1 MSELPSIPPGSNV
14 LGVGIDQIEVSRIRD
29 SLDKHGAH
37 FLDKIF
43 TSGEQAYCRDKADP
57 VPHLAARFAAK
68 EAASKA
74 FGTGFGEEFG
84 WLERRPDDADRR
96 IKRVYM
102 TDLGR
107 KIHAQITPI
116 AQAMVESLSKRL
128 PQCLSRVSGEFTG
141 MLRRCGPYNGTE
153 AIISIDSER

>member
-14 LGVGIDQIEVSRIRD
+14 MGVGIDQIEIARISD

-43 TSGEQAYCRDKADP
+43 TPSEQAYCRDKADP

-74 FGTGFGEEFG
+74 FGTGFGEKFG
-84 WLERRPDDADRR
+84 WL
-96 IKRVYM
+96 
-102 TDLGR
+102 
-107 KIHAQITPI
+107 
-116 AQAMVESLSKRL
+116 
-128 PQCLSRVSGEFTG
+128 
-141 MLRRCGPYNGTE
+141 
-153 AIISIDSER
+153 DSEVQNDEQGQPILRFSEKGAALLNEKGASSALVSLTHLESIASSIVVLVSSS

>member
-84 WLERRPDDADRR
+84 WL
-96 IKRVYM
+96 
-102 TDLGR
+102 
-107 KIHAQITPI
+107 
-116 AQAMVESLSKRL
+116 
-128 PQCLSRVSGEFTG
+128 
-141 MLRRCGPYNGTE
+141 
-153 AIISIDSER
+153 DSEVHNDEQGQPILRFSEKGTALLNEKGASGALVSLTHLESTASSIVVLVSSS